1 MDQDQIEQQT
11 DTNDAATR
19 DDLIAAVQEA
29 ASAEAAEGETRGEQA
44 LANGAADALAGAL
57 KGTEATEAP
66 DPVAEVLRKR
76 EEMHRKRLD
85 ADAYATQLRAQAEAE
100 RQRIIDEA
108 RAEAERLRAQ
118 STTDLRQRY
127 KEDPTGF
134 LRSLDDNPM
143 NVVDEVMR
151 QGTPEWRAMQK
162 LQQET
167 AEAKKLAEE
176 GRGAKA
182 ELEKFR
188 EEQKA
193 EKLASMRAAVQ
204 EQFLTQH
211 ASAEKAPYL
220 HARYDAGEVFERCDA
235 LCREWQADGLKLG
248 VDFDR
253 DTLVAY
259 LEKQSRE
266 RYTKLSPSQGVATGS
281 AAQEA
286 GPAASQGSAKKSA
299 NGTRTLSVAQ
309 GSERRTQPRPLSEMK
324 PEEARAAL
332 IEEVKAARRAN
343 PDSEF

>member
-1 MDQDQIEQQT
+1 MDQDQIETQQT
-11 DTNDAATR
+11 EPGAATR

-29 ASAEAAEGETRGEQA
+29 ATAEAATEPSVAPAGETASTEETP
-44 LANGAADALAGAL
+44 ADV
-57 KGTEATEAP
+57 P

-85 ADAYATQLRAQAEAE
+85 ADAYAQQLRARAEAE
-100 RQRIIDEA
+100 HQRIIDEA
-108 RAEAERLRAQ
+108 RAEAERLKAQ
-118 STTDLRQRY
+118 SATDLRQRFQA
-127 KEDPTGF
+127 DPTAF
-134 LRSLDDNPM
+134 LRSLDDDPQ
-143 NVVDEVMR
+143 NVVDAVVR
-151 QGTPEWRAMQK
+151 QGTPEARAFAR

-167 AEAKKLAEE
+167 AEAKRLAEE
-176 GRGAKA
+176 GRGAKE
-182 ELEKFR
+182 ELAKFR

-193 EKLASMRAAVQ
+193 QKLLEMRAAVQ
-204 EQFLTQH
+204 EQFLSQH
-211 ASAEKAPYL
+211 ASPEKAPYL
-220 HARYDAGEVFERCDA
+220 HARYDANEVFERCDA

-248 VDFDR
+248 TDFDR

-266 RYTKLSPSQGVATGS
+266 RYTKLPSSQGVATGN

-309 GSERRTQPRPLSEMK
+309 GSERRTSPRPLSEMK

-332 IEEVKAARRAN
+332 IEEVKAARRAY